1 MDIKVLASI
10 AGVLGFFISV
20 ATFVLTRIE
29 RRKNVVVEVYKG
41 DYSEFH
47 DTHEDELINNDT
59 EIIKIRLTN
68 IGGMPVIVN
77 PESFFIRGLGKEIK
91 IHDTDWVGIEKVP
104 SPLQVGISLDV
115 AIFRSAF
122 EELLNLKTLDK
133 FSNTEEYEK
142 TVVPLEVGF
151 RDHKG
156 KVFKSNSF
164 KYFYYVGEIERNT

>member
-1 MDIKVLASI
+1 MDIKTLVSI

-41 DYSEFH
+41 DYSEFR
-47 DTHEDELINNDT
+47 DAPEDELINDDT
-59 EIIKIRLTN
+59 ELIKIRLTN
-68 IGGMPVIVN
+68 MGGVPVIVN
-77 PESFFIRGLGKEIK
+77 PESFFIKGLGKEIK
-91 IHDTDWVGIEKVP
+91 IHDTDWVGIEKIP
-104 SPLQVGISLDV
+104 SPLQLGSSLDV
-115 AIFRSAF
+115 AIFLSAF
-122 EELLNLKTLDK
+122 EELLNFKSLDK
-133 FSNTEEYEK
+133 YSNTEECEK

-156 KVFKSNSF
+156 KVFTSKSF

>member
-1 MDIKVLASI
+1 MDIEALASI

-20 ATFVLTRIE
+20 ATFILTRIE

-41 DYSEFH
+41 EYSEFR
-47 DTHEDELINNDT
+47 DTSEDDLINDDT
-59 EIIKIRLTN
+59 EMIKIRLTN
-68 IGGMPVIVN
+68 IGEMPVIVN

-91 IHDTDWVGIEKVP
+91 IHNTDWVGIEKIP
-104 SPLQVGISLDV
+104 SPLQVGCSSDV
-115 AIFRSAF
+115 AIFLSAF
-122 EELLNLKTLDK
+122 EELLNLKLLDK

-142 TVVPLEVGF
+142 TVVLLEVGF
-151 RDHKG
+151 SDHKG